1 MTHKTVKTGNLYE
14 IVEGSVSGHCC
25 FEFSIMKIFWR
36 EKEYGGS
43 DTTFCACECFDIKDA
58 ELIFNALEFYEC

>member
-43 DTTFCACECFDIKDA
+43 DTTF
-58 ELIFNALEFYEC
+58 